1 MEIPEDA
8 LREMICNAIEHRD
21 YTGTFTQ
28 MRIWAD
34 HIELWNQGTLPPDY
48 TIDTLMQ
55 DHESYPRNT
64 LIADAFFRAGFIE
77 AWGRGFEKIREAFKD
92 EQLQMPTFEQV
103 RGGVLATIKREKFIA
118 MQQQKD
124 GASGVSGASNVV
136 SQLTERQLHIIKF
149 IAENPLLSVQKL
161 AQVAQVPYRTF
172 QRDLAALQKQGIVVR
187 EGNTSAKKWIV
198 SDNVSD
204 IQTDSK

>member
-1 MEIPEDA
+1 MAE
-8 LREMICNAIEHRD
+8 NK
-21 YTGTFTQ
+21 
-28 MRIWAD
+28 
-34 HIELWNQGTLPPDY
+34 
-48 TIDTLMQ
+48 TIN
-55 DHESYPRNT
+55 H
-64 LIADAFFRAGFIE
+64 AFFRAGFIE

-149 IAENPLLSVQKL
+149 IAENPLLSVKKL